1 MSQVEA
7 WKPAVVGGFDR
18 LAWRR
23 SLRGSAA
30 LRGLS
35 GSEWAVLWFAYDHSD
50 GMGQVD
56 LPKRYLAESMG
67 ISEASVKRAVRR
79 LSGVVG
85 LLEEIGRRPGSKA
98 KRYRLSEPGCVEVEA
113 TSAACEGSR
122 DEAGSWRIDGGE
134 SAKPRAAGEGVMGDP
149 PGGAR
154 GSWVTRQGGHGCA
167 PKGVMGDP
175 QSRDKSREQSS
186 KPPGSLTGQRD
197 QAGGLFDERGF
208 DRAAAAILIS
218 SGLRNPKR
226 AAALVAQHKVTRLE
240 ARNIRANLRA
250 ARRAKVS
257 VRNAAGWVVSMVQAG
272 EVTLDQRVL
281 DEVEGRRMQRRR
293 RLQAAERAVEARAK
307 RQAAERDDERR
318 EAARERLK
326 AMGADERSALVR
338 AITAEMS
345 GGDGQLA
352 FKPSAALLERWLID
366 ELMKRDQNE
375 SDSESE
381 ASDGE

>member
-1 MSQVEA
+1 
-7 WKPAVVGGFDR
+7 
-18 LAWRR
+18 
-23 SLRGSAA
+23 
-30 LRGLS
+30 
-35 GSEWAVLWFAYDHSD
+35 
-50 GMGQVD
+50 
-56 LPKRYLAESMG
+56 
-67 ISEASVKRAVRR
+67 
-79 LSGVVG
+79 
-85 LLEEIGRRPGSKA
+85 
-98 KRYRLSEPGCVEVEA
+98 
-113 TSAACEGSR
+113 
-122 DEAGSWRIDGGE
+122 
-134 SAKPRAAGEGVMGDP
+134 
-149 PGGAR
+149 
-154 GSWVTRQGGHGCA
+154 
-167 PKGVMGDP
+167 
-175 QSRDKSREQSS
+175 
-186 KPPGSLTGQRD
+186 
-197 QAGGLFDERGF
+197 LFDERGF